1 MLVLKIKSL
10 LHIKTSVMN
19 TTSESLLFRLQHV
32 SSDEVD
38 QSAWET
44 FVGLYTPLMLHWA
57 RKVGLKQPDAA
68 DLIQEVLSIVFRRL
82 PDWKYDRQGSFRGWL
97 RTVNPEQVSRASAD
111 KKRCRSSTNQHRS
124 WRGSLR
130 FPHAESTWDLDY
142 GRLLLTQAMDQMQC
156 DFEPTTWQALLAVMR
171 ENLSVEQASKQHNVS
186 PWTIYS
192 ARSRLMR
199 RLRDQLDG
207 ML

>member
-1 MLVLKIKSL
+1 
-10 LHIKTSVMN
+10 MN
-19 TTSESLLFRLQHV
+19 TTSESLLFRLQQHAN
-32 SSDEVD
+32 SDEID
-38 QSAWET
+38 QSAWES
-44 FVGLYTPLMLHWA
+44 FVGLYTPLLLHWA

-68 DLIQEVLSIVFRRL
+68 DLIQEVLAIVFRRL
-82 PDWKYDRQGSFRGWL
+82 PDLKYDRQGSFRGWL
-97 RTVNPEQVSRASAD
+97 RTVTLNKYRERRRIKTLPLVDESASFVEGLA
-111 KKRCRSSTNQHRS
+111 SVPQ
-124 WRGSLR
+124 
-130 FPHAESTWDLDY
+130 AESTWDLDY
-142 GRLLLTQAMDQMQC
+142 GRLLLIQAMDKMQC
-156 DFEPTTWQALLAVMR
+156 DFEPATWQALLAVMR

>member
-1 MLVLKIKSL
+1 
-10 LHIKTSVMN
+10 MN
-19 TTSESLLFRLQHV
+19 TTSESLLFRLQQHAN
-32 SSDEVD
+32 SDEID
-38 QSAWET
+38 QSAWES
-44 FVGLYTPLMLHWA
+44 FVGLYTPLLLHWA

-68 DLIQEVLSIVFRRL
+68 DLIQEVLAIVFRRL
-82 PDWKYDRQGSFRGWL
+82 PDLKYDRQGSFRGWL
-97 RTVNPEQVSRASAD
+97 RTVTLNKYRERRRIKTLPLVDESASFVERLA
-111 KKRCRSSTNQHRS
+111 SVPQ
-124 WRGSLR
+124 
-130 FPHAESTWDLDY
+130 AESTWDLDY
-142 GRLLLTQAMDQMQC
+142 GRLLLIQAMDKMQC
-156 DFEPTTWQALLAVMR
+156 DFEPATWQALLAVMR

>member
-1 MLVLKIKSL
+1 
-10 LHIKTSVMN
+10 MN
-19 TTSESLLFRLQHV
+19 TTSESLLFRLQQHAN
-32 SSDEVD
+32 SDEID
-38 QSAWET
+38 QSAWES
-44 FVGLYTPLMLHWA
+44 FVGLYTPLLLHWA

-68 DLIQEVLSIVFRRL
+68 DLIQEVLAIVFRRL
-82 PDWKYDRQGSFRGWL
+82 PDLKYDRQGSFRGWL
-97 RTVNPEQVSRASAD
+97 RTVTLNKYRERLRIKTLPLVDESASFVEGLA
-111 KKRCRSSTNQHRS
+111 SVPQ
-124 WRGSLR
+124 
-130 FPHAESTWDLDY
+130 AESTWDLDY
-142 GRLLLTQAMDQMQC
+142 GRLLLIQAMDKMQC
-156 DFEPTTWQALLAVMR
+156 DFEPATWQALLAVMR

>member
-1 MLVLKIKSL
+1 
-10 LHIKTSVMN
+10 MN
-19 TTSESLLFRLQHV
+19 TTSESLLFRLQQHV
-32 SSDEVD
+32 SEEVD

-57 RKVGLKQPDAA
+57 RKVGLKPADAA

-82 PDWKYDRQGSFRGWL
+82 PDLKYNRQGSFRGWL
-97 RTVNPEQVSRASAD
+97 RTVTLNKYRERRRIKTLPIVDESASFVEGLA
-111 KKRCRSSTNQHRS
+111 SVT
-124 WRGSLR
+124 
-130 FPHAESTWDLDY
+130 HAESTWDLDY

-156 DFEPTTWQALLAVMR
+156 DFEPETWQALLAVMR
-171 ENLSVEQASKQHNVS
+171 ENLSVEQASKQHDVS

>member
-1 MLVLKIKSL
+1 
-10 LHIKTSVMN
+10 MN
-19 TTSESLLFRLQHV
+19 TTSESLLFRLQQHV
-32 SSDEVD
+32 NSDEID
-38 QSAWET
+38 QSAWEN

-68 DLIQEVLSIVFRRL
+68 DLIQEVLAIVFRRL
-82 PDWKYDRQGSFRGWL
+82 PDLKYDRQGSFRGWL
-97 RTVNPEQVSRASAD
+97 RTVTLNKYRERRRKKTLPLVDESASFVEGLA
-111 KKRCRSSTNQHRS
+111 SVPQ
-124 WRGSLR
+124 
-130 FPHAESTWDLDY
+130 AESTWDLDY

-156 DFEPTTWQALLAVMR
+156 DFEPATWQALLAVMR
-171 ENLSVEQASKQHNVS
+171 ENLSVEQASKQHSVS

>member
-1 MLVLKIKSL
+1 
-10 LHIKTSVMN
+10 MN
-19 TTSESLLFRLQHV
+19 TTSESLLFRLQQHAN
-32 SSDEVD
+32 SDEID
-38 QSAWET
+38 QSAWES
-44 FVGLYTPLMLHWA
+44 FVGLYTPLLLHWA

-68 DLIQEVLSIVFRRL
+68 DLIQEVLAIVFRRL
-82 PDWKYDRQGSFRGWL
+82 PDLKYDRQGSFRGWL
-97 RTVNPEQVSRASAD
+97 RTVTLNKYRERRRIKTLPLVDESASFVEGLA
-111 KKRCRSSTNQHRS
+111 SVPQ
-124 WRGSLR
+124 
-130 FPHAESTWDLDY
+130 AESTWDLDY
-142 GRLLLTQAMDQMQC
+142 GRLLLTRAMDKMQC
-156 DFEPTTWQALLAVMR
+156 DFEPATWQALLAVMR

>member
-1 MLVLKIKSL
+1 
-10 LHIKTSVMN
+10 MN
-19 TTSESLLFRLQHV
+19 TTSESLLFRLQQHAN
-32 SSDEVD
+32 SDEID
-38 QSAWET
+38 QSAWES
-44 FVGLYTPLMLHWA
+44 FVGLYTPLLLHWA

-68 DLIQEVLSIVFRRL
+68 DLIQEVLAIVFRRL
-82 PDWKYDRQGSFRGWL
+82 PDLKYDRQGSFRGWL
-97 RTVNPEQVSRASAD
+97 RAVTLNKYRERRRIKTLPFVDESASFVEGLA
-111 KKRCRSSTNQHRS
+111 SVPQ
-124 WRGSLR
+124 
-130 FPHAESTWDLDY
+130 AESTWDLDY
-142 GRLLLTQAMDQMQC
+142 GRLLLIQAMDKMQC
-156 DFEPTTWQALLAVMR
+156 DFEPATWQALLAVMR

>member
-1 MLVLKIKSL
+1 
-10 LHIKTSVMN
+10 MN
-19 TTSESLLFRLQHV
+19 TTSESLLFRLQQHAN
-32 SSDEVD
+32 SDEID
-38 QSAWET
+38 QSAWES
-44 FVGLYTPLMLHWA
+44 FVGLYTPLLLHWA

-68 DLIQEVLSIVFRRL
+68 DLIQEVLAIVFRRL
-82 PDWKYDRQGSFRGWL
+82 PDLKYDRQGSFRGWL
-97 RTVNPEQVSRASAD
+97 RTVTLNKYRERRRIKTLPFVDESASFVEGLA
-111 KKRCRSSTNQHRS
+111 SVPQ
-124 WRGSLR
+124 
-130 FPHAESTWDLDY
+130 AESTWDLDY
-142 GRLLLTQAMDQMQC
+142 GRLLLIQAMDKMQC
-156 DFEPTTWQALLAVMR
+156 DFEPATWQALLAVMR

>member
-1 MLVLKIKSL
+1 
-10 LHIKTSVMN
+10 MN
-19 TTSESLLFRLQHV
+19 TTSESLVFRLQQHAN
-32 SSDEVD
+32 SDEID
-38 QSAWET
+38 QSAWEN
-44 FVGLYTPLMLHWA
+44 FVGLYTPLLLHWA

-68 DLIQEVLSIVFRRL
+68 DLIQEVLAIVFRRL
-82 PDWKYDRQGSFRGWL
+82 PDLKYDRQGSFRGWL
-97 RTVNPEQVSRASAD
+97 RTVTLNKYRERRRIKTLPLVDESASFVEGLA
-111 KKRCRSSTNQHRS
+111 SVPQ
-124 WRGSLR
+124 
-130 FPHAESTWDLDY
+130 AESTWDLDY
-142 GRLLLTQAMDQMQC
+142 GRLLLIQAMDKMQC
-156 DFEPTTWQALLAVMR
+156 DFEPATWQALLAVMR

>member
-1 MLVLKIKSL
+1 
-10 LHIKTSVMN
+10 MN
-19 TTSESLLFRLQHV
+19 TTSESLLFRLQQHAN
-32 SSDEVD
+32 SDEID
-38 QSAWET
+38 QSAWEN
-44 FVGLYTPLMLHWA
+44 FVGLYTPLLLHWA

-68 DLIQEVLSIVFRRL
+68 DLIQEVLAIVFRRL
-82 PDWKYDRQGSFRGWL
+82 PDLKYDRQGSFRGWL
-97 RTVNPEQVSRASAD
+97 RTVTLNKYRERRRIKTLPLVDESASFVEGLA
-111 KKRCRSSTNQHRS
+111 SVPQ
-124 WRGSLR
+124 
-130 FPHAESTWDLDY
+130 AESTWDLDY
-142 GRLLLTQAMDQMQC
+142 GRLLLIRAMDKMQC
-156 DFEPTTWQALLAVMR
+156 DFEPATWQALLAVMR

>member
-1 MLVLKIKSL
+1 
-10 LHIKTSVMN
+10 MN
-19 TTSESLLFRLQHV
+19 TTSESLLFRLQQHAN
-32 SSDEVD
+32 SDEID
-38 QSAWET
+38 QSAWES
-44 FVGLYTPLMLHWA
+44 FVGLYTPLLLHWA

-68 DLIQEVLSIVFRRL
+68 DLIQEVLAIVFRRL
-82 PDWKYDRQGSFRGWL
+82 PDLKYDRQGSFRGWL
-97 RTVNPEQVSRASAD
+97 RTVTLNKYRERRRKKTLPLVDESASFVEGLA
-111 KKRCRSSTNQHRS
+111 SVPQ
-124 WRGSLR
+124 
-130 FPHAESTWDLDY
+130 AESTWDLDY
-142 GRLLLTQAMDQMQC
+142 GRLLLIQAMDKMQC
-156 DFEPTTWQALLAVMR
+156 DFEPATWQALLAVMR